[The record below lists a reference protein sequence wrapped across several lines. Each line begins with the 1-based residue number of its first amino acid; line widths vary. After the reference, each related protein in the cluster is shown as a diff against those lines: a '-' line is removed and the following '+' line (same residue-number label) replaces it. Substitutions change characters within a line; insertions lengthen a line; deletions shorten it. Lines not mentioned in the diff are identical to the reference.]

1 MGRCVRNIEEPT
13 MSKVYLAGPGVL
25 RLDAARHGR
34 DLVALAAQ
42 MGFEGLYPLD
52 GELGNISGLSG
63 PELANRIRLAN
74 EGLIRAADGLIAD
87 MTPFRGVSMDPGTA
101 CEIGFAYA
109 LGKPVVGYVSAERN
123 MRDYRSRMSLSLPDG
138 DILERGVNDAGHEV
152 FIAPDGMSVED
163 FGLNDNL
170 MMSAGLSGLCVGPA
184 QALTRLKEILEDRSQ
199 PSGA

>member
-1 MGRCVRNIEEPT
+1 
-13 MSKVYLAGPGVL
+13 
-25 RLDAARHGR
+25 
-34 DLVALAAQ
+34 
-42 MGFEGLYPLD
+42 
-52 GELGNISGLSG
+52 
-63 PELANRIRLAN
+63 
-74 EGLIRAADGLIAD
+74 

-138 DILERGVNDAGHEV
+138 DILERDINDVGHEV

-170 MMSAGLSGLCVGPA
+170 MMSAGLSGLFIGPA
-184 QALTRLKEILEDRSQ
+184 QALTRLKEILEDRTVHPRACGVHRRGSSKPW
-199 PSGA
+199 PSLGPSPCMRGTLFLEPTENTGFYRPCIFHQQI